1 MAGKPGSG
9 QYRLISRPPLGII
22 CNHRPPTFVCFI
34 PPSSNDHNTMY
45 MMLFISCLLFV
56 CSLFNESESPPFC
69 PGWPWRPCEWGSNE
83 PSTSSQMMST
93 PLRRFLEWFIK
104 APTFAPLTPCSKF
117 KQTMTK
123 NVKYTDRIYDE
134 TCSPP
139 DFRSN
144 LEGIYNI
151 YLTNIWLS
159 STLFS
164 TPFRG
169 MVESSSLDT

>member
-1 MAGKPGSG
+1 MKKSQRTSIIWHYMGGKPGSG

-34 PPSSNDHNTMY
+34 PPPQTTTTQCAYDAVYLM
-45 MMLFISCLLFV
+45 FV
-56 CSLFNESESPPFC
+56 STRVSLPFL
-69 PGWPWRPCEWGSNE
+69 PWMGWPWRPCEWGSNE

-123 NVKYTDRIYDE
+123 NVKYKYRIYDK
-134 TCSPP
+134 TCSQSSL
-139 DFRSN
+139 DFRSKEN
-144 LEGIYNI
+144 IIYDGLK
-151 YLTNIWLS
+151 Y
-159 STLFS
+159 
-164 TPFRG
+164 
-169 MVESSSLDT
+169 D

>member
-1 MAGKPGSG
+1 MALYGWQARFLKNRNYNTYEKIPKNKNYMGLYGWQARFWAISLDFSAAPGNHLQS
-9 QYRLISRPPLGII
+9 QTCYICLLYPPLLK
-22 CNHRPPTFVCFI
+22 RPQHNVPTCC
-34 PPSSNDHNTMY
+34 SSY
-45 MMLFISCLLFV
+45 VRLYV
-56 CSLFNESESPPFC
+56 KCSLFNESESPPFC

-104 APTFAPLTPCSKF
+104 APIFAPLTPCSKF
-117 KQTMTK
+117 KQTITK

-144 LEGIYNI
+144 H
-151 YLTNIWLS
+151 
-159 STLFS
+159 
-164 TPFRG
+164 
-169 MVESSSLDT
+169 